1 MPPKERCFEQGFT
14 VGRGHRIAMHWIV
27 DRVFAPHV
35 ARRANNVR
43 LCDLFDK
50 RAIPVRLAILV
61 PCTFGRR

>member
-1 MPPKERCFEQGFT
+1 M
-14 VGRGHRIAMHWIV
+14 VGRGHRIAMHWFV

-43 LCDLFDK
+43 ICDLFDK